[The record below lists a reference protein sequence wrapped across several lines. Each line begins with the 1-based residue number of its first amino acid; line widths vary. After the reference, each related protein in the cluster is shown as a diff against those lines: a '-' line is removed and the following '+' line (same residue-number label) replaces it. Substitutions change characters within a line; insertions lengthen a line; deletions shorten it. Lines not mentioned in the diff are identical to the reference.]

1 MTMTSTCAV
10 LSPGP
15 GLTAT
20 VWNIAS
26 CCGRGKGNTP
36 YSDALHV
43 TCQTH
48 KATVNSNGAEGE
60 LETSG
65 EQYS

>member
-1 MTMTSTCAV
+1 MSRTSTCAA
-10 LSPGP
+10 LNPGP

-26 CCGRGKGNTP
+26 CCGRGKESTH
-36 YSDALHV
+36 YSLARHL

-60 LETSG
+60 LETCG
-65 EQYS
+65 EQY